1 MKIGMKNPSIFNT
14 NYHLK
19 IVYLVIDELSYV
31 DVKVRFSEKRQ
42 TVHPLWTAVAAVL
55 ALVVPMYTAKRPRS
69 GSKTDLDKDLKEACK
84 VSKVPFRFDQEEPS
98 AKRFLPNTPA

>member
-31 DVKVRFSEKRQ
+31 DVKVRALGAPHMRPTCSICTCATGSRTTMGKDWMAFLHKIGSSKPTNQYQFREAHEHTRSIRTYNAFS
-42 TVHPLWTAVAAVL
+42 
-55 ALVVPMYTAKRPRS
+55 
-69 GSKTDLDKDLKEACK
+69 
-84 VSKVPFRFDQEEPS
+84 
-98 AKRFLPNTPA
+98 TPT